1 MPFNVGGND
10 EEVGVQRREHD
21 DELMRSMSRVDMACE
36 GNFIDI
42 RNKHSKCIQDQIADP
57 KLQE

>member
-1 MPFNVGGND
+1 MTRRWVFR
-10 EEVGVQRREHD
+10 EESMM
-21 DELMRSMSRVDMACE
+21 MRSMSRVDMACE

-42 RNKHSKCIQDQIADP
+42 GNKHSKCIQDQIADP